1 MMAILTEQDSLQYGI
16 EYPAD
21 SGEFHYDFEVRI
33 GTVAD
38 NIEVY
43 ELPDIIG
50 GGISNMRVNTAM
62 LARCITKLGTIPV
75 EEITPELIGTAVDT
89 DYDVL
94 YTAQDRLK
102 KKRLRPKE
110 GSATS
115 GLPPSSSANTG
126 SPTNAS

>member
-1 MMAILTEQDSLQYGI
+1 MAILTEQDKLLYGI

-43 ELPDIIG
+43 ELPEIIG
-50 GGISNMRVNTAM
+50 GGVSNMRVNAAM
-62 LARCITKLGTIPV
+62 LARCITKLGSIPA
-75 EEITPELIGTAVDT
+75 EAITPELIGTAVDT

-94 YTAQDRLK
+94 YAAQDRLK
-102 KKRLRPKE
+102 KKRLQPKE
-110 GSATS
+110 DSATS
-115 GLPPSSSANTG
+115 GLQPSSLANTA
-126 SPTNAS
+126 SPTIAS

>member
-1 MMAILTEQDSLQYGI
+1 MATLTEQDSLQYGI

-43 ELPDIIG
+43 EQPDIIG

-62 LARCITKLGTIPV
+62 LARCITKLGTIPLDA
-75 EEITPELIGTAVDT
+75 ITPELIGTAVDT
-89 DYDVL
+89 DYDVF
-94 YTAQDRLK
+94 YAAQDRLK
-102 KKRLRPKE
+102 KKRLRP
-110 GSATS
+110 STS
-115 GLPPSSSANTG
+115 GETSASQQSSSASTA
-126 SPTNAS
+126 SATNAS